1 MRSISII
8 YWTSYGLYFR
18 RNDTV
23 DFVGDGTIEKPT
35 TETIGVDTEI
45 MFPSCGRAEI
55 LYGCKPSQK
64 RLAVVYP
71 ADTVKIKFYPAL
83 KWVN

>member
-23 DFVGDGTIEKPT
+23 DFVGDGTVEKPT
-35 TETIGVDTEI
+35 TETIEVDTEI

-55 LYGCKPSQK
+55 YGSKTSQK
-64 RLAVVYP
+64 KLAVVYP
-71 ADTVKIKFYPAL
+71 ADTVTIKFYPAL